1 VSVAASTVLVTSP
14 TVLSI
19 ASLPTPATGNATPAT
34 APQVDVAISLSA
46 KAQQLLGTAPTS
58 VGTGSD
64 SPAATGSVPKSIDL
78 IALLQQAL
86 GNSQN
91 PDANALRQ
99 LTQLSAEIGQSNHD
113 AARQKLEQL
122 LKQFSILRLFKL
134 SPRQL
139 AELAREIAAA
149 AQELASSG
157 TGAGV
162 GAVTSAND
170 FTTATATT
178 ADASDDADSAA
189 APTPDTVQAA
199 DAAATQSG
207 LQSGATDASSDG
219 DQAAA
224 ASSGVLAGTADP
236 SSPSSAPADFSSQP
250 DAAQRGAILDAILER
265 GSQNAAQAGAK
276 AADRSLLQQAAA
288 AVSTIQ
294 GRIKQ
299 AEDEA
304 RRKHQ
309 GDGVGLDQAAK
320 TVRDAA
326 ATLTRLTSGDDGT
339 LGGSA
344 DSAASSL
351 AVVPEADTVVSIQV

>member
-1 VSVAASTVLVTSP
+1 MSVTASTGLVTSP

-19 ASLPTPATGNATPAT
+19 ASLPTAATNNATPTT

-46 KAQQLLGTAPTS
+46 KAQQLLGTVPTS
-58 VGTGSD
+58 VGTGSG

-78 IALLQQAL
+78 IALLQQTL
-86 GNSQN
+86 SNSQN

-99 LTQLSAEIGQSNHD
+99 LTQLSAEMRQSNHD
-113 AARQKLEQL
+113 AARQKLEQF

-157 TGAGV
+157 AGADV

-170 FTTATATT
+170 FTTATAAT
-178 ADASDDADSAA
+178 A
-189 APTPDTVQAA
+189 APAPDTVQAA

-224 ASSGVLAGTADP
+224 ASSGVLAGTADA

-250 DAAQRGAILDAILER
+250 DVAQRGAILDAILER

-309 GDGVGLDQAAK
+309 GNGVGLDQAAK

-344 DSAASSL
+344 DWAASSL